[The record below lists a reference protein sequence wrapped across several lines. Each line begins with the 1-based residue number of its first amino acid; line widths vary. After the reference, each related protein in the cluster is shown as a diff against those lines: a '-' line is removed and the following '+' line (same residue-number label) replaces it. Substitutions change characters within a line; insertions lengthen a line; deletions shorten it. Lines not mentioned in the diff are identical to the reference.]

1 MEQFFLRA
9 VKAQLLVKANTALFH
24 RPALVAESLSLSS
37 GTMAFLHSAPDM
49 SLCRQKNRERAG
61 VKQGP
66 RLHRGR
72 CTRLVFF
79 YCFEALVIFEL
90 LNSPLHTTLKSCDL
104 IVIPFL

>member
-1 MEQFFLRA
+1 MRA

-66 RLHRGR
+66 PTPPGALHAFA
-72 CTRLVFF
+72 FF
-79 YCFEALVIFEL
+79 YCFEALGIFEL
-90 LNSPLHTTLKSCDL
+90 LNSPLHTPWKSCDL
-104 IVIPFL
+104 IVMPLL